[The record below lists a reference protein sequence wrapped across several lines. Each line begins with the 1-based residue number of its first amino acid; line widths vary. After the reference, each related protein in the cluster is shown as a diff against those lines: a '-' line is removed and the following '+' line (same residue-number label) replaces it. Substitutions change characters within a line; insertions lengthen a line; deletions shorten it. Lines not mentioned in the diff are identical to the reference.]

1 MATNRP
7 PEPDQYVIRLQG
19 RLPARWAA
27 WFDGMTL
34 TTEGDGTTVLTGPV
48 VDQSALHG
56 LLQRV
61 RDVGLPLISVARVDP
76 VRSGRP
82 DVPTPLPAGAHSPA
96 APRSRRRP

>member
-7 PEPDQYVIRLQG
+7 PEPDQYVIRLHG

-34 TTEGDGTTVLTGPV
+34 TTEGDGTNVLTGPGL
-48 VDQSALHG
+48 DQSALHG

-61 RDVGLPLISVARVDP
+61 RDVGLPLISVVQ
-76 VRSGRP
+76 VGTGRSGP
-82 DVPTPLPAGAHSPA
+82 STVSSP
-96 APRSRRRP
+96 

>member
-1 MATNRP
+1 MATDRP

-61 RDVGLPLISVARVDP
+61 RDVGLPLISVVH
-76 VRSGRP
+76 VGTGRSGP
-82 DVPTPLPAGAHSPA
+82 STVGSP
-96 APRSRRRP
+96 

>member
-7 PEPDQYVIRLQG
+7 PEPDQYVIRLRG

-34 TTEGDGTTVLTGPV
+34 TTEGDGTTVLSGPV

-61 RDVGLPLISVARVDP
+61 QDVGLPLISVVQVGRG
-76 VRSGRP
+76 RSGP
-82 DVPTPLPAGAHSPA
+82 PTVRLP
-96 APRSRRRP
+96 